1 LLVRATGRRREIAIR
16 AAIGAGRWRIIRQLL
31 TESVVLSL
39 AGGAVGLFLGI
50 VGIRALLSVN
60 TASLPLIGQDGSVVS
75 VDWRV
80 LGYTLL
86 VSIGTGILFG
96 LIPALQASR
105 VDLSTTLKES
115 AGRSGTGFHQNKAR
129 SLLVVIEV
137 ALALVLLVGS
147 GLLIRTTLALRSVNP
162 GFDSNNI
169 LTMRMSLSGTRYV
182 TSAPVNLLFRDGLER
197 LRALPGV
204 ETASATCCI
213 PLEGGYGL
221 PFRVVGRPLQQGP
234 FHGGGGWLT
243 IAPAYFDVF
252 KIPVKRGRAFTERD
266 DGAAPPV
273 VLINERMA
281 QQFWKDGDPLND
293 RILIGGGAMRELGKE
308 PARQIIGVV
317 GDVRDGGLNND
328 PGPRMYVPQGQVTDE
343 INALNLRI
351 TPAAWVV
358 RTKVEPYSL
367 SGPIQEQLRQVS
379 GLPVSDV
386 RSMNDVVARSISRQ
400 RFNMLLMTVFGSSAL
415 LLAAIGIYGLMA
427 YSVAQ
432 RTQEIGIRLAL
443 GAEGSD
449 VRNMVILQ
457 GLRLTLVGVV
467 VGLASAFGLARLV
480 ASLLFGVKAWDP
492 AIFVI
497 VPIVLTFVA
506 LVAVWLPAGRA
517 SRVDPVIALRA

>member
-1 LLVRATGRRREIAIR
+1 
-16 AAIGAGRWRIIRQLL
+16 
-31 TESVVLSL
+31 
-39 AGGAVGLFLGI
+39 
-50 VGIRALLSVN
+50 
-60 TASLPLIGQDGSVVS
+60 
-75 VDWRV
+75 V

-96 LIPALQASR
+96 LIPALQASHT
-105 VDLSTTLKES
+105 DLSTTLKES
-115 AGRSGTGFHQNKAR
+115 AGRSGTGFRQNKAR
-129 SLLVVIEV
+129 SLLVVSEV

-182 TSAPVNLLFRDGLER
+182 TSAPVNQLFRDGIDR

-243 IAPAYFDVF
+243 IAPTYFDVF
-252 KIPVKRGRAFTERD
+252 KIPVKRGRAFTDRD

-281 QQFWKDGDPLND
+281 QQFWKDGDPLTD
-293 RILIGGGAMRELGKE
+293 RILIGGGAMRELARE

-343 INALNLRI
+343 INALNLRL

-386 RSMNDVVARSISRQ
+386 RSMNDVVAPSISHQ
-400 RFNMLLMTVFGSSAL
+400 RFNM
-415 LLAAIGIYGLMA
+415 Y
-427 YSVAQ
+427 
-432 RTQEIGIRLAL
+432 
-443 GAEGSD
+443 
-449 VRNMVILQ
+449 
-457 GLRLTLVGVV
+457 
-467 VGLASAFGLARLV
+467 
-480 ASLLFGVKAWDP
+480 
-492 AIFVI
+492 
-497 VPIVLTFVA
+497 
-506 LVAVWLPAGRA
+506 
-517 SRVDPVIALRA
+517 